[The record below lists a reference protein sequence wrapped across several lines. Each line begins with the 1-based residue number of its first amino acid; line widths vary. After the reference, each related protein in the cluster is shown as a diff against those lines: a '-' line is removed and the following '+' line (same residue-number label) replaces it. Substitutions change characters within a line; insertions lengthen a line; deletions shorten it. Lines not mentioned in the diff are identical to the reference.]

1 MKSLFVFSACV
12 AITGAAIAAGVP
24 GNNTAVIIRKAPVE
38 SDTGYQF
45 LCVPVRGFDITGQG
59 RAKGVPLDDVLPPT
73 SLSEL
78 ATLMVQANGEGGE
91 GSVAQGTYNIVNNA
105 WSLQGGSQAGDGA
118 SVGEQALNNGAL
130 IWLAANGAV
139 ATGPFA
145 TASNDVGETPE
156 TVFCG
161 EEVALAEDATLVPEN
176 PQGMMPYGNKTS
188 TSVDITGTQLVAEP
202 QVNDQILR
210 VRKGSDEYQYYNY
223 FSFGSIRGWYV
234 LTPEDGW
241 VALST
246 KKTDDHLRTIAPGEA
261 FYYYRA
267 ASAN

>member
-59 RAKGVPLDDVLPPT
+59 KAKGVPLDDVLPPA
-73 SLSEL
+73 SLSEQ

-91 GSVAQGTYNIVNNA
+91 GSVAQGTYNIVNNVWA
-105 WSLQGGSQAGDGA
+105 LQGGSQAGDGA

-145 TASNDVGETPE
+145 TASTDVGETPE

-161 EEVALAEDATLVPEN
+161 EEVPLAEGACLIDTPEVGIN
-176 PQGMMPYGNKTS
+176 SYGNNTS
-188 TSVDITGTQLVAEP
+188 SDIDIVTNLIAEP
-202 QVNDQILR
+202 KEGDQLMRVTAGQRDYLYYLYFNNGGWFVVTIPASGSSQLSLR
-210 VRKGSDEYQYYNY
+210 AVGDE
-223 FSFGSIRGWYV
+223 
-234 LTPEDGW
+234 
-241 VALST
+241 
-246 KKTDDHLRTIAPGEA
+246 LRTIPPGEA
-261 FYYYRA
+261 FYYSRA
-267 ASAN
+267 K